1 MRSDHMKRLAVAA
14 TTILL
19 TNSQGIASVFVGQLS
34 VSTYKVIKRD
44 DNDPAVEVACVDRIK
59 FLRNG
64 FEKKRIPIFSYRTVL
79 LSPAEWERRDAEW
92 QNTKNVQTG
101 FSNGAGWCGSG
112 GCNFPDP
119 GTEGRHSKTTIE
131 RYQYG
136 AELINEKE
144 KLKPNP
150 GYSKLAKPN
159 IFI

>member
-79 LSPAEWERRDAEW
+79 LSPAEWEREMPNGKTQKMYRLDFPMVQGGADLVDAISR
-92 QNTKNVQTG
+92 TPALK
-101 FSNGAGWCGSG
+101 AG
-112 GCNFPDP
+112 
-119 GTEGRHSKTTIE
+119 TQR
-131 RYQYG
+131 QQ
-136 AELINEKE
+136 
-144 KLKPNP
+144 
-150 GYSKLAKPN
+150 
-159 IFI
+159 